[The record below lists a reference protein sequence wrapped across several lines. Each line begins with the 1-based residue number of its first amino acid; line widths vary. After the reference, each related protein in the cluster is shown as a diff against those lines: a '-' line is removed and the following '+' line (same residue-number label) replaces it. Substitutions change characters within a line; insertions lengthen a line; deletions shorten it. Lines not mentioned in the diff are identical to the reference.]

1 MNSLLLVL
9 LSLSAFA
16 IAYLFYAKFL
26 SEKIFAL
33 DPSRNTPAHTRFDG
47 IDFVPTRPPVLFG
60 HHFASIAGLGPILG
74 PAIGVI
80 YGWLP
85 ALLWVVL
92 GTIFLGAVHDLGTLV
107 VSLRHDGRTIGDLT
121 EDLMGNRAKI
131 LFVILIFFVLA
142 LAMGVFCLVISGLFS
157 KERPEAVIP
166 TASLILIAM
175 AIGTVVY
182 KFKARLLPATIIGI
196 VLMLATVYLGI
207 LVPVKNVSP
216 SQWTYSLLLYAFV
229 ASVLP
234 VWLLLQPRDYLN
246 SFELYLAVGL
256 LLLGVIVLHPPI
268 SAPVFHEAHNSPP
281 LFPFLFILIACGAI
295 SGFHNLVSSGTTARQ
310 LATEKDARII
320 GYGGMTAEGVVAL
333 LAIVA
338 CTAAVG
344 DRAEW
349 LKSYADFNSANAA
362 TLNVFVRGAGA
373 LLASYGIPRAF
384 AETFI
389 SVVVVAFAMTTLDT
403 GTRLLRFNVEE
414 IAETIKVKFLGN
426 RYVASVIAVSA
437 IGYFSLMKVNLPV
450 MENGQIVYKLVPAGK
465 TLWQLFGTTNQL
477 LAAMGL
483 LIVSIYLYRTKKP
496 IWYAL
501 LPMAFM
507 LVLTIYAMLFK
518 LRDFWLE
525 TPRNMPLIVT
535 SIILII
541 ISLWILVEAV
551 IVLAKLKKSS
561 KEG

>member
-9 LSLSAFA
+9 VSLVAFGV
-16 IAYLFYAKFL
+16 AYLFYAKFL

-33 DPSRNTPAHTRFDG
+33 DPLRKTPAHTRFDG
-47 IDFVPTRPPVLFG
+47 VDFIPTRPPVLFG

-85 ALLWVVL
+85 ALLWVVF

-121 EDLMGNRAKI
+121 EDLIGYRAKI
-131 LFVILIFFVLA
+131 FFVILIFFVLA
-142 LAMGVFCLVISGLFS
+142 LAMGVFCLVISGLFAE
-157 KERPEAVIP
+157 KRPEAVIP
-166 TASLILIAM
+166 TIALILIAM
-175 AIGTVVY
+175 TIGTAVY
-182 KFKARLLPATIIGI
+182 KFKVRLFPATIIG
-196 VLMLATVYLGI
+196 VLLMLATVYVGI
-207 LVPVKNVSP
+207 VVPVKNVTP
-216 SQWTYSLLLYAFV
+216 SQWTYSLLIYAFV

-246 SFELYLAVGL
+246 SFELYIAVGL
-256 LLLGVIVLHPPI
+256 LMLGVIVLHPPM
-268 SAPVFHEAHNSPP
+268 SAPVLHNAPNSPP

-310 LATEKDARII
+310 LATEKDTRII
-320 GYGGMTAEGVVAL
+320 GYGGMTAEGFVAL

-349 LKSYADFNSANAA
+349 LKGYADFNSANAV
-362 TLNVFVRGAGA
+362 TLDMFVRGAGA

-414 IAETIKVKFLGN
+414 IGETIKVKILSN
-426 RYVASVIAVSA
+426 RYVASLIAVSA
-437 IGYFSLMKVNLPV
+437 IGYFALMKVNLPV
-450 MENGQIVYKLVPAGK
+450 MENGEIIYKLVPAGK
-465 TLWQLFGTTNQL
+465 TLWKLFGTTNQL

-483 LIVSIYLYRTKKP
+483 LVVSIYLYRRKKP
-496 IWYAL
+496 MWYTV
-501 LPMAFM
+501 LPMVFM
-507 LVLTIYAMLFK
+507 LVLTIYAMLFQ
-518 LRDFWLE
+518 LHEFWLE
-525 TPRNMPLIVT
+525 TPKNMPLIVT
-535 SIILII
+535 SLILIV
-541 ISLWILVEAV
+541 ISFWLVLEAV
-551 IVLAKLKKSS
+551 IVFKKLKKSF

>member
-1 MNSLLLVL
+1 MNSLFLVL
-9 LSLSAFA
+9 LSLSAFGL
-16 IAYLFYAKFL
+16 AYSFYAKYL

-33 DPSRNTPAHTRFDG
+33 DPARKTPAHSRFDSV
-47 IDFVPTRPPVLFG
+47 DFVPTRPPVLFG

-121 EDLMGNRAKI
+121 EDLMGKRAKI

-142 LAMGVFCLVISGLFS
+142 LAMGVFCLVISGLFA

-166 TASLILIAM
+166 TLSLILIAM
-175 AIGTVVY
+175 AIGTAVY
-182 KFKARLLPATIIGI
+182 KFKARLLPATIIG
-196 VLMLATVYLGI
+196 VMLMLATVYVGI
-207 LVPVKNVSP
+207 LVPVKNITP
-216 SQWTYSLLLYAFV
+216 SQWTYSLLIYAFI

-256 LLLGVIVLHPPI
+256 LMLGVIVLHPPI
-268 SAPVFHEAHNSPP
+268 VAPVLHDAQNSPP
-281 LFPFLFILIACGAI
+281 VFPFLFILIACGAI

-310 LATEKDARII
+310 LAGEKDARII

-344 DRAEW
+344 DKAEW
-349 LKSYADFNSANAA
+349 LKSYADFNSANEA
-362 TLNVFVRGAGA
+362 TLNVFVHGAGA
-373 LLASYGIPRAF
+373 LLASYGVPRAF
-384 AETFI
+384 GETFI

-414 IAETIKVKFLGN
+414 VAETVKVKILGN
-426 RYVASVIAVSA
+426 RYVASLIAVAA
-437 IGYFSLMKVNLPV
+437 IGYFALMKVNLPV
-450 MENGQIVYKLVPAGK
+450 MKNGEIVYKLVPAGK

-483 LIVSIYLYRTKKP
+483 LVVSIYLYRLKKP
-496 IWYAL
+496 IWITA

-525 TPRNMPLIVT
+525 TPHNMPLIVT
-535 SIILII
+535 SVILII
-541 ISLWILVEAV
+541 ISFWLVVEAV
-551 IVLAKLKKSS
+551 FIFVRLRKTTAV
-561 KEG
+561 